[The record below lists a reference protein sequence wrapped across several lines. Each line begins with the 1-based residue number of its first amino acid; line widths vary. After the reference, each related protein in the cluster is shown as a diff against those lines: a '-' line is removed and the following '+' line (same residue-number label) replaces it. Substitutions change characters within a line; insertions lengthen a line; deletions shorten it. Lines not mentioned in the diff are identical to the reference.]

1 MTASDVARERAAV
14 NEETMENRSTD
25 KTNWT
30 QNVRGF
36 FVSLPQ
42 PRSPPPR
49 LGRRSA
55 SSTSPAA
62 IGIPQT
68 TGNLPILAQEPRSR
82 VFSQRAA
89 ASASSATFSVV
100 EKHLS
105 AAQFILPSF
114 VRFQQLHVY
123 EISIVHDVLD
133 IRDARD
139 VKLANVA
146 EPFDAR

>member
-1 MTASDVARERAAV
+1 
-14 NEETMENRSTD
+14 MENRSTD
-25 KTNWT
+25 KTNRR
-30 QNVRGF
+30 QNVRGV

-62 IGIPQT
+62 IRIPPAAEI
-68 TGNLPILAQEPRSR
+68 LPILAQEPRRR
-82 VFSQRAA
+82 VFSRRAA
-89 ASASSATFSVV
+89 ASASAAFSVV